1 MNPASPRFIDGPR
14 LRTALSPSGAV
25 DALHATL
32 ASGLDP
38 EHDSPRTRVE
48 LPSGQFLQM
57 PSAWDGAVGTKLLT
71 ISPDN
76 ASRKAPV
83 IQGLYV
89 LFGGP
94 DNAPQAVLDGIEL
107 TNLRTSS
114 VSALGA
120 RLLLGTGPLSL
131 AVFGT
136 GVQAW
141 EHIRTFH
148 DVFGVQEVA
157 VVGRN
162 PAAAASLAARAQGEL
177 GIEARSADAAAA
189 AQADAVICCTAS
201 RTPLFD
207 SDLIDPDAVV
217 IAVGSHEPDARELG
231 EELMGRSAVVVESR
245 DSALREAGDVIQAM
259 RLGTLA
265 DPPDLITLTDLVT
278 GRRSRPKGVPAVFKT
293 TGMPW
298 EDLAVARAVAAAE
311 AGHPVRITK

>member
-1 MNPASPRFIDGPR
+1 MNTASPRFIDGPR
-14 LRTALSPSGAV
+14 LRMTLSPSGAV
-25 DALHATL
+25 DALHAAL
-32 ASGLDP
+32 AAGLNP
-38 EHDSPRTRVE
+38 EQDSPRTRVD
-48 LPSGQFLQM
+48 LPAGQFLQM

-76 ASRKAPV
+76 PSRNAPV

-107 TNLRTSS
+107 TNLRTSA

-120 RLLLGTGPLSL
+120 RLLLGTGPLRL
-131 AVFGT
+131 TVFGT

-148 DVFGVQEVA
+148 DVFGIREAA

-162 PAAAASLAARAQGEL
+162 PAAAASLAARAQNDL
-177 GIEARSADAAAA
+177 GIT
-189 AQADAVICCTAS
+189 AQAAEAGSVKQADVVICCTAS
-201 RTPLFD
+201 RDPLFE
-207 SDLIDPDAVV
+207 SDLIGQDTVV

-231 EELMGRSAVVVESR
+231 EALMGRSAVVVESR
-245 DSALREAGDVIQAM
+245 DSALREAGDVIQAV

-265 DPPDLITLTDLVT
+265 DPPDLITLADLVT
-278 GRRSRPKGVPAVFKT
+278 GQRTRPKGMPAVFKT

-298 EDLAVARAVAAAE
+298 EDLAVARAVAAADLDQ
-311 AGHPVRITK
+311 PVRTTK